1 MSARLFVSI
10 GNTTLHWAAERRG
23 KWSAHGRVAWRA
35 VDDGTLATPLATT
48 GFDRLA
54 INREASCTAIIAC
67 VSSPAR
73 LPAFEASAPCPVR
86 VMRRD
91 FDEDSRS
98 GSRSG
103 IPVAY
108 RRPREIGADRMAS
121 ATAAVRLYGTPS
133 VVVSAGTC
141 LTCEAIS
148 AEGTL
153 IGGAIAPG
161 LPAYRA
167 GMAQVTP
174 HLPRDYA
181 LSAAGPLSP
190 GQTTREN
197 LALGISLSLAGAADR
212 LAAAMRETVGAE
224 ARLLL
229 TGGDAELIAHF
240 SALDWTVVP
249 LLTLEGL
256 RIIYDAA

>member
-10 GNTTLHWAAERRG
+10 GNTTLHWAAERDG
-23 KWSAHGRVAWRA
+23 EWSANGRVAWGS
-35 VDDGTLATPLATT
+35 VDDGALVTPLAAT
-48 GFDRLA
+48 GSDGPEA
-54 INREASCTAIIAC
+54 IVAC

-73 LPAFEASAPCPVR
+73 LSAFEAAAPGPVW
-86 VMRRD
+86 VIRRD
-91 FDEDSRS
+91 FD
-98 GSRSG
+98 GG
-103 IPVAY
+103 IPAAY
-108 RRPREIGADRMAS
+108 RDPREIGADRMAS
-121 ATAAVRLYGTPS
+121 ATAAARLHGSPS

-148 AEGTL
+148 AEGKL

-167 GMAQVTP
+167 GLAQVTP
-174 HLPRDYA
+174 HLPRDFV
-181 LSAAGPLSP
+181 LSADGPLSP
-190 GQTTREN
+190 GQTTRGN

-212 LAAAMRETVGAE
+212 LAAAMREAVGAD

-229 TGGDAELIAHF
+229 TGGDAKLIARF

-256 RIIYDAA
+256 RIIYDAS